1 MNEILN
7 KVQSDLGKLQKTLER
22 EGEMLLSK
30 LKDAANKAAANKSVQ
45 AKRKEIEK
53 LVETQ
58 IKRFEPALDKFYSEL
73 KTTASKYGVD
83 MEKVETKVRSAKEK
97 AASTFASKNK
107 KKSTGKSSSSKSA
120 VGGTKKTKK
129 KATKKV

>member
-7 KVQSDLGKLQKTLER
+7 KVQTDLGKLQKTLER
-22 EGEMLLSK
+22 EGEILLGK
-30 LKDAANKAAANKSVQ
+30 LKEAANKAAANKSVQ

-53 LVETQ
+53 LVEAQ

-97 AASTFASKNK
+97 AASTFGNK
-107 KKSTGKSSSSKSA
+107 KKSKSSSSKSA

-129 KATKKV
+129 KASKKV

>member
-22 EGEMLLSK
+22 EGEVLLSK

-97 AASTFASKNK
+97 AASTFASKDK
-107 KKSTGKSSSSKSA
+107 KKSAKSSTSKSA